1 MNWLVN
7 LLTEP
12 VVAAIGWTLLHSL
25 WQGGLIAALLGCGL
39 TLSRRASAAFR
50 YALAYSGLLL
60 MVGVSAATFC
70 IELNHAQPGNP
81 ISAHE
86 VAASPL
92 PQPAIQQASEQGM
105 AEESWDGSRLTLLA
119 PLPPGSTSFMGIS
132 ASSAAWLGDGI
143 QSMLP
148 WLVFAWM
155 AGVSILSL
163 RLAGGWLRLL
173 QLRASIKPAPSRSRR
188 LIEEIARRLDVR
200 RRVELLESAAVR
212 VPSTAGWLRPI
223 VLFPASALAG
233 LSPAQLEAVLAH
245 ELAHIRR
252 HDYLANL
259 LQSVLESL
267 FFFHP
272 AAWWISARI
281 RAEREN
287 CCDDLAVQAC
297 GDALGYAG
305 ALARLESL
313 RAAQPALGAGGS
325 CLVDRVR
332 RLVSQPAPVSPSRS
346 TAAAAAAI
354 LLSVATA
361 LAAGG
366 ALRGTTSISSLQ
378 PAAGGDWTSALPNGD
393 SQLSIRPWSERD
405 WVWDGWSAES
415 RVDPREDFAV
425 WRRGKDPLEDVSLFV
440 GRHRNGGRRIS
451 YEIKGLIRA
460 DAAQLTLWLGPGSS
474 LAVEERQ
481 GQASRRYSVLRAAR
495 SDMSLAVYESPKSE
509 QLGPKQEWIADVV
522 NDLARLLSGGVS
534 QASAVAHAQ
543 GAARSG
549 TGIGSGAASVGRPM
563 GVATG
568 VASGVMSASESMGIA
583 SGAGPVGESRGV
595 ASGAAWVG
603 ESAGAASG
611 AVVAGRSEGLPAAGV
626 RGAAKGHGVGASAS
640 PAGKAGAASG
650 SSGSSA
656 PSAARTPSA
665 GAQEAAESAGQP
677 PQSEPSPNSP
687 KTDKP
692 KPTEPPAD
700 ADQASPEAPPQ
711 TALPALGRQG
721 SFRPVFEY
729 EIRPLP
735 QRRSSLEILPWEEW
749 DHLKRVSGRF
759 IMIRNETFYSR
770 WEEGG
775 SRMSVQ
781 SQGEV
786 EFADDDRS
794 ISRLSSGGYF
804 MVEEIRG
811 GAMRRYELR
820 QESSGLVARIYQNSR
835 ASSLGEPTA
844 WLEEALLET
853 LRFTGIS
860 AELRAQRILE
870 DEGAGALL
878 AEVER
883 LTSNSARRRY
893 LRAALESGKLEVG
906 HTIRAVELVARIVS
920 SNSDKS
926 RLVGIAAESFKDNSE
941 LTAALIEAAA
951 TISSNS
957 NRRRAL
963 IPVMDRNSINDPR
976 LAARLLDAI
985 RRMSSNSA
993 KTTTLVL
1000 AASKLR
1006 LEGDSERAYFKVIDS
1021 ISSSSNRTRALLD
1034 LLQRQDR
1041 EEGAR
1046 RAESIFRSSSGISSG
1061 SNRASVLV
1069 KAVERGLVSDRSQEA
1084 FFESV
1089 GGISSSSEKARV
1101 LSQLGRQA
1109 EIGEGVLRALLRSAR
1124 SISSGS
1130 ALSRL
1135 LIEFASQHSLEGELG
1150 EEFFR
1155 TLDSISN
1162 ASLRENVLS
1171 AVNARSGLSSSL
1183 RRSVYQAAGRI
1194 GNNHH
1199 KARALI
1205 GTLKTPQ
1212 ALADA
1217 GELEAFLV
1225 AARSISSDSQKG
1237 KVLAAALRTADLTPK
1252 SADGLLRV
1260 ARGIDNDSELGRFLA
1275 AFSQRFQLRGEL
1287 ADRFFSAAD
1296 ALGSA
1301 HRSKDLMSMVIRTSD
1316 LDQDGRLRFLKSVR
1330 RINSDS
1336 AKTSLLIE
1344 SADLFRDP
1352 PELRQAYQEVAD
1364 GIRSSHKH
1372 RQAMSALRHPR
1383 NPQR

>member
-60 MVGVSAATFC
+60 MVGVSAATFS
-70 IELNHAQPGNP
+70 IELKHAHPGNP
-81 ISAHE
+81 VSAQHE
-86 VAASPL
+86 AARPL
-92 PQPAIQQASEQGM
+92 PQPKIQQASERGL
-105 AEESWDGSRLTLLA
+105 AEEPRNGSRLTLLA

-212 VPSTAGWLRPI
+212 VPSTAGWLKPI

-332 RLVSQPAPVSPSRS
+332 RLVSQPAPVSASRS

-366 ALRGTTSISSLQ
+366 ALRGTTPIPSLE
-378 PAAGGDWTSALPNGD
+378 PSAGGDWTSALPNGD
-393 SQLSIRPWSERD
+393 SQLLIRPWSERD

-415 RVDPREDFAV
+415 SVDPREDFAV
-425 WRRGKDPLEDVSLFV
+425 WRRGKDPSEDVSLFV

-474 LAVEERQ
+474 LAVEEKQ
-481 GQASRRYSVLRAAR
+481 GQASRRYSLHRAAR

-509 QLGPKQEWIADVV
+509 QLGPKQEWIAGVV

-534 QASAVAHAQ
+534 QGSAVAQAQ
-543 GAARSG
+543 DPAGSG
-549 TGIGSGAASVGRPM
+549 RGIGSGAVSVGRPM
-563 GVATG
+563 GVASG
-568 VASGVMSASESMGIA
+568 VASASESMGTA
-583 SGAGPVGESRGV
+583 SGAGPAGEPRGV

-611 AVVAGRSEGLPAAGV
+611 AAIAGRSEGLPAADV

-640 PAGKAGAASG
+640 PAGEAGAASG
-650 SSGSSA
+650 SSGSPA

-665 GAQEAAESAGQP
+665 GAQEAAVSAGQP
-677 PQSEPSPNSP
+677 PLSEPSPASP
-687 KTDKP
+687 ETDKP

-700 ADQASPEAPPQ
+700 ADLASVEAPPQ
-711 TALPALGRQG
+711 AALAPLGSQG

-759 IMIRNETFYSR
+759 IMIRNDTFYSR
-770 WEEGG
+770 WEDGG

-786 EFADDDRS
+786 DFADDDRS

-957 NRRRAL
+957 NRRRSL

-985 RRMSSNSA
+985 RTMSSNSA

-1006 LEGDSERAYFKVIDS
+1006 LAGDSERAYFKVIDS

-1069 KAVERGLVSDRSQEA
+1069 KAVERGLVSDRSHKA

-1109 EIGEGVLRALLRSAR
+1109 EVGEGVLRALLRSAR